1 VAQGLLQVQKLLPG
15 PCRRPGSYR
24 RHPAAPQLHADQIV
38 TGKSALNP
46 RATGGQKKRE
56 EAGSPYCMP
65 CWLEQFAPVCNGC
78 NKKIEGSRLKVG
90 DKVRETVPEGP
101 LDLSY

>member
-1 VAQGLLQVQKLLPG
+1 
-15 PCRRPGSYR
+15 
-24 RHPAAPQLHADQIV
+24 
-38 TGKSALNP
+38 
-46 RATGGQKKRE
+46 
-56 EAGSPYCMP
+56 MP